1 MLAMKTASTALA
13 AAFVVSALLAGPARS
28 DPRSPPFGYFMWRGE
43 PTGFSLPGTPPNS
56 AIPLVDYLW
65 MNPGYAPLPRVG
77 CYFTRARMHNAW
89 ARVEVC
95 Y

>member
-1 MLAMKTASTALA
+1 VIAMKMTSMALGA
-13 AAFVVSALLAGPARS
+13 AIALSALFSAPARS
-28 DPRSPPFGYFMWRGE
+28 EPPSFGYYIWRGG

-56 AIPLVDYLW
+56 AIPLVDYLG

-89 ARVEVC
+89 TRVEVC